1 MKILKNTYKYIAAL
15 LLIAVVACDTLDQ
28 EPVNQIAVEGAITTS
43 RNAQRALQGMYD
55 AMQSTNYY
63 GLRYLYYQDAYT
75 DNLQHS
81 GTFTTDQEVSSRRIQ
96 PSNLQIRSTWQTMY
110 AVIRNANFVLF
121 SLPSITDATPEQLAA
136 FEAEARFIRALVYY
150 DLVRVFDGVPIV
162 TEFADNTDNLNMD
175 ARATVEQVYSFITA
189 ELQFAEQN
197 LGNTP
202 NAPFRARPM
211 AATALLARVYLQSG
225 QHSLAAQKASEV
237 IGGGFTLQPNYRDI
251 FVVQG
256 NSEMI
261 LELSFTNVEG
271 DQSFTAISSDPATGG
286 QKFYLRP
293 DFYSEFAASGIE
305 GDTRFAASVLQ
316 QGQRLRVIKYF
327 RSATNDDNVPLI
339 RLAEMYL
346 IRAEANARIAGAAGA
361 TTPSILSDIN
371 VIRNRAGLAPLEITN
386 IANTQA
392 ALTEILRQRRFELA
406 FEGHRFSDLRR
417 FGLVGNLFPAN
428 EQFRVVWPIPLQEIE
443 VNNTLVQNPGY

>member
-1 MKILKNTYKYIAAL
+1 MAGLL
-15 LLIAVVACDTLDQ
+15 LLIGVACDTLDQ
-28 EPVNQIAVEGAITTS
+28 EPVNQIAVDGAITTS

-63 GLRYLYYQDAYT
+63 GLRYLYYQDTYT
-75 DNLQHS
+75 DNLRHA
-81 GTFTTDQEVSSRRIQ
+81 GTFTTDQEVSFRRIN
-96 PSNLQIRSTWQTMY
+96 PTNLQIRSTWQTMY

-121 SLPSITDATPEQLAA
+121 SLPNISDATPEQLIA

-150 DLVRVFDGVPIV
+150 DMVRVFDGIPLV
-162 TEFADNTDNLNMD
+162 TNFADNTDNLNLD
-175 ARATVEQVYSFITA
+175 ARSSVEDVYSFIIA

-225 QHSLAAQKASEV
+225 QNNLAAQKASEV
-237 IGGGFTLQPNYRDI
+237 IGGGFTLQSNYRDI

-261 LELSFTNVEG
+261 LELSFTNVSG
-271 DQSFTAISSDPATGG
+271 DQSSLAISSDPATGG

-293 DFYSEFAASGIE
+293 EFYEIFAESGAA

-316 QGQRLRVIKYF
+316 QGSILRVIKYF
-327 RSATNDDNVPLI
+327 RSSTNDDNVPLI

-346 IRAEANARIAGAAGA
+346 IRAEANARIAGATGL

-371 VIRNRAGLAPLEITN
+371 VIRNRAGLAPLLLTN
-386 IANTQA
+386 IATTEA
-392 ALTEILRQRRFELA
+392 ALAEILRQRRLELA
-406 FEGHRFSDLRR
+406 FEGHRYSDLRR
-417 FGLVGNLFPAN
+417 YGLIGNLFPAN
-428 EQFRVVWPIPLQEIE
+428 EQFRVVWPIPFQEIE
-443 VNNTLVQNPGY
+443 VNNSLVQNPGY